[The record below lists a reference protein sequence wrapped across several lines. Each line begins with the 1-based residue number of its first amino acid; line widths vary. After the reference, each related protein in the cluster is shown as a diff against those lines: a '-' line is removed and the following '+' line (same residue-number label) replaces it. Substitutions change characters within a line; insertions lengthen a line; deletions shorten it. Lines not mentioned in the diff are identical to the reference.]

1 MIWAFFF
8 SLYTRNLSIG
18 FALLGLAA
26 GHSIKSIFDL
36 GFRILDKVN
45 IEKISLAIILIVFST
60 VLWGGQLLVP
70 DSILIKKQLDLQR
83 YALDPD
89 LNEHLYQYFDT
100 EVDLEPIFTNYP
112 LRFLPGFEN
121 NQVDIGGFEDYD
133 IYMEKREQF
142 PQVKYMLISLYK
154 NNGEVVAEIFDE
166 IDQGKIQIIFE
177 VKRYLFVE
185 ILK

>member
-1 MIWAFFF
+1 M
-8 SLYTRNLSIG
+8 
-18 FALLGLAA
+18 
-26 GHSIKSIFDL
+26 
-36 GFRILDKVN
+36 
-45 IEKISLAIILIVFST
+45 
-60 VLWGGQLLVP
+60 LVP
-70 DSILIKKQLDLQR
+70 DSVLIKKQLDLQR